1 MSEQKMQY
9 ATDSGIADRGSSL
22 PIREL
27 TPRQRV
33 GVHLFRGLGND
44 MSTGTIDEQ
53 HTAALLQ
60 IACDAVERGYA
71 GELVALVRAWARE
84 REK

>member
-9 ATDSGIADRGSSL
+9 ATDNGIGNRGL
-22 PIREL
+22 IVPTREL

-60 IACDAVERGYA
+60 LCCDAVERGYA

-84 REK
+84 R